1 MAPARS
7 HSGSNASPSQ
17 PRMVTISKALSWLL
31 RHGATKERVTI
42 STDGYVK
49 LSDVL
54 NWRKLKAL
62 NADLEEVVEVVK
74 SNEKQRFGLRYDG
87 VSKGENGDE
96 DKSANGNE
104 VKEVITGDEIGKDDV
119 GPSEQTP
126 HALALLRLS
135 TDPSPSAAQYSIRA
149 VQGHSLKSIEATSLL
164 TPITLENAPEI
175 CVHGTFFGTWPTILT
190 TGGLKAMTRNH
201 IHFATGPAVA
211 EVLPHEGAN
220 GSGGEIH
227 LKTAM
232 AKSEVVSGMRGD
244 AEVLIYIDVKRSIAD
259 GKMQWYRSE
268 NGVILTEGVLPPSE
282 EPPTKLE
289 ETALMLE
296 DTPAVERTS
305 PPPPLQKKNR
315 GSRAN
320 SAAYRQQQQQL
331 RPQPKTV
338 KMVSTEY
345 WEIVIGIGV
354 GVLWQRGKGVV
365 KDVPADLIRGAG
377 KGSKKP
383 VKGHT
388 RNKGKGSENP
398 KPKMMVEWD
407 DIDGYH

>member
-7 HSGSNASPSQ
+7 HSGSNASSSQ
-17 PRMVTISKALSWLL
+17 PRTVTISKALSWLL

-42 STDGYVK
+42 SADGYVK

-54 NWRKLKAL
+54 SWRKLKAL

-87 VSKGENGDE
+87 VAKGGDSEKSESVNGNAVKELIAGDE
-96 DKSANGNE
+96 S
-104 VKEVITGDEIGKDDV
+104 GKDDA
-119 GPSEQTP
+119 GLNDQTP

-135 TDPSPSAAQYSIRA
+135 TDPSPSADQYSIRA
-149 VQGHSLKSIEATSLL
+149 VQGHSLKSIEATALL

-175 CVHGTFFGTWPTILT
+175 CVHGTFFGSWPTILT

-201 IHFATGPAVA
+201 VHFATGPAIDD
-211 EVLPHEGAN
+211 VLPREDAN
-220 GSGGEIH
+220 GTGGGIH

-244 AEVLIYIDVKRSIAD
+244 AEVLIYIDVKRSIND

-268 NGVILTEGVLPPSE
+268 NGVILTEGVLPPSDQ
-282 EPPTKLE
+282 PTKLE

-296 DTPAVERTS
+296 ETPPLERTS
-305 PPPPLQKKNR
+305 PPPSQKKNR

-320 SAAYRQQQQQL
+320 SIAHAKQQP

-338 KMVSTEY
+338 KMISTEY

-365 KDVPADLIRGAG
+365 KDVPANLIHGSG
-377 KGSKKP
+377 KGSKRSP
-383 VKGHT
+383 AKGHT

-398 KPKMMVEWD
+398 KPKMLVEWD

>member
-7 HSGSNASPSQ
+7 HSGSTASSSQ
-17 PRMVTISKALSWLL
+17 PRTVTISKALSWLL
-31 RHGATKERVTI
+31 RHGATKERVSI
-42 STDGYVK
+42 SADGYVK

-87 VSKGENGDE
+87 VGKGENGEE
-96 DKSANGNE
+96 DKSANGYD
-104 VKEVITGDEIGKDDV
+104 VKELIAGDESGKDDA

-135 TDPSPSAAQYSIRA
+135 TDPSPSAAHYSIRA

-175 CVHGTFFGTWPTILT
+175 CVHGTFFSTWPTILT

-201 IHFATGPAVA
+201 IHFATGPTVSD
-211 EVLPHEGAN
+211 VLPHEGAN
-220 GSGGEIH
+220 GTGGDIH

-244 AEVLIYIDVKRSIAD
+244 AEVLIYINVKRSIAD

-268 NGVILTEGVLPPSE
+268 NGVLLTEGVLPPSE
-282 EPPTKLE
+282 EPPTELE
-289 ETALMLE
+289 ETALMLQE
-296 DTPAVERTS
+296 VPKVEKTS
-305 PPPPLQKKNR
+305 PPSPPQKKNR

-320 SAAYRQQQQQL
+320 SAAYRQQQP

-365 KDVPADLIRGAG
+365 KDVPAELLRGGG
-377 KGSKKP
+377 KGSKKA
-383 VKGHT
+383 VKGHV

>member
-1 MAPARS
+1 
-7 HSGSNASPSQ
+7 
-17 PRMVTISKALSWLL
+17 
-31 RHGATKERVTI
+31 
-42 STDGYVK
+42 
-49 LSDVL
+49 
-54 NWRKLKAL
+54 
-62 NADLEEVVEVVK
+62 
-74 SNEKQRFGLRYDG
+74 
-87 VSKGENGDE
+87 
-96 DKSANGNE
+96 
-104 VKEVITGDEIGKDDV
+104 
-119 GPSEQTP
+119 
-126 HALALLRLS
+126 LRLS
-135 TDPSPSAAQYSIRA
+135 TDPSPSAAHYSIRA

-201 IHFATGPAVA
+201 IHFANGPAVDD
-211 EVLPHEGAN
+211 VLPREGAN
-220 GSGGEIH
+220 GSGGIH

-268 NGVILTEGVLPPSE
+268 NGVILTEGVLPPGE

-296 DTPAVERTS
+296 DTPAVEKTS
-305 PPPPLQKKNR
+305 PPPPQKKNR

-320 SAAYRQQQQQL
+320 SAAYRQQPQP
-331 RPQPKTV
+331 RPQPKTL

-345 WEIVIGIGV
+345 WEMVIGIGV

-365 KDVPADLIRGAG
+365 KDVPAELLRGG
-377 KGSKKP
+377 EKGSKKA
-383 VKGHT
+383 VKGHV